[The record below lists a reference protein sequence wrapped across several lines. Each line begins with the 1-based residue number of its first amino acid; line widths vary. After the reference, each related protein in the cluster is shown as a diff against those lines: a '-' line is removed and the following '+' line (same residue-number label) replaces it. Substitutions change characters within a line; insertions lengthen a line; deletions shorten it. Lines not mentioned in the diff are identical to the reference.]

1 MKISPIIIS
10 ISLCLAGS
18 SQEFILSSSSTN
30 SQTTNST
37 VTSVIAVMVDFE
49 VETEES
55 PDLLTS
61 GNGSFL
67 QDSLDVYDE
76 RCDDF
81 HADPPPHN
89 RAYFTAQIK
98 ALNNYYKNVSQGN
111 IDLSYHVI
119 DSVYHLPYNMRHYAV
134 VDTSLGILFSDAVNM
149 AQDSL
154 AHYYDDNTIV
164 VVFHAGIGQDFAIP
178 FLDPTPYDLKSAFV
192 DNDIMAT
199 TPWPQINGQTLYRGI
214 ILPETQNHLYYDV
227 IEEIFYGETDY
238 CDYQVGM
245 TGTFAFLMGYAFGLP
260 PLFNTETGES
270 GVGVFGLMDQG
281 SNNGRGV
288 IPAPPTA
295 WTRMLKEWDQHNDI
309 HQQGPQQISINY
321 DSGQFHDIHKIN
333 ISDNEYFLIENRT
346 NRVNRFVDKSIDD
359 IRYDNRDS
367 DNRRAHWFD
376 TVEEEFTMAQIEID
390 NETGVITWFDHYDYG
405 LPGSGLLIWHINEP
419 EDDLLMD
426 GINNDRDNRSVHLEE
441 ADGSVDIGFESY
453 AVFQS
458 DDPTNGRIWDMWY
471 RENGGFFFA
480 NDTLQIPP
488 GDEPFG
494 PYPWFN
500 DSSYP
505 NTRSQTGGKTYI
517 SIDSISESGTIMTYV
532 YTLSSPFESQFLSDD
547 DLFISG
553 GYKDEY
559 TNSGGLYY
567 ILNDQLIEM
576 NQDEMNSVDVGSW
589 LGYVLTSSECSQDTF
604 HVNADQYDDL
614 YINEENCLIE
624 STENIAPMAYLND
637 DTNLEAAEGAD
648 ALGDVDMDGLDEIIT
663 IENGFI
669 FSRNN
674 NNIQNNG
681 FPVAGNF
688 DGNILVVNIM
698 GDSSPEIICREND
711 NIVFISSEGE
721 RLYEISSYQPEQPL
735 MAIPYWSNESMAIVD
750 GRRILLFP
758 NDLEHAYWLFPGG
771 DASNNLT
778 VTGVHSVSDI
788 PSFGYDKKRAY
799 NYPNPITDN
808 RTTFRYFIGS
818 ATSIEI
824 KIYDSSG
831 HLVKNLYND
840 DLTYN
845 EYNETVWVPGEINP
859 GLYLAEIKP
868 DVGSSNIIQ
877 VVYLK

>member
-1 MKISPIIIS
+1 LKISPIIIS
-10 ISLCLAGS
+10 ISLCLAGNTPD
-18 SQEFILSSSSTN
+18 FILPSSTVN
-30 SQTTNST
+30 NIASYST
-37 VTSVIAVMVDFE
+37 VTSIIGVMVDFQI
-49 VETEES
+49 ETEDS

-61 GNGSFL
+61 GNGAFL
-67 QDSLDVYDE
+67 QSSEDVFDE
-76 RCDDF
+76 RCIDF

-89 RAYFTAQIK
+89 HAYFTSQIK
-98 ALNNYYKNVSQGN
+98 ALNNYYKNVSQGS

-119 DSVYHLPYNMRHYAV
+119 DSVYHLPNIMRHYATE
-134 VDTSLGILFSDAVNM
+134 DTSLGLLFNDAVNL

-154 AHYYDDNTIV
+154 AYYYDDNTIV
-164 VVFHAGIGQDFAIP
+164 VIFHAGIGQDFAIP

-192 DNDIMAT
+192 DDEIMAE
-199 TPWPQINGQTLYRGI
+199 TPWPQINGQTLSRGI

-227 IEEIFYGETDY
+227 IEEIFFGETDY

-270 GVGVFGLMDQG
+270 GIGVFGLMDQG

-295 WTRMLKEWDQHNDI
+295 WTRILKDWDQYDDI
-309 HQQGPQQISINY
+309 NQQGSQQISINY
-321 DSGQFHDIHKIN
+321 DSGQFHDIHKIK
-333 ISDNEYFLIENRT
+333 ISESEYYLLENRT

-376 TVEEEFTMAQIEID
+376 TVEEEFTQAQIEID
-390 NETGVITWFDHYDYG
+390 SETGVITWFDHYDYG

-419 EDDLLMD
+419 EIDHLMD
-426 GINNDRDNRSVHLEE
+426 GINNDRQNRSVHLEE

-471 RENGGFFFA
+471 RGNGGFFFA

-494 PYPWFN
+494 PNPWFN

-505 NTRSQTGGKTYI
+505 NTESQSGGKTYI
-517 SIDSISESGTIMTYV
+517 SIDSISYSGTAMSYV
-532 YTLSSPFESQFLSDD
+532 YALTPPFESQFLSDEEI
-547 DLFISG
+547 FVSG
-553 GYKDEY
+553 GYIDEEA
-559 TNSGGLYY
+559 SDGGLYY
-567 ILNDQLIEM
+567 ILNEQLFRRNQNEIE
-576 NQDEMNSVDVGSW
+576 SIAVGSW
-589 LGYVLTSSECSQDTF
+589 LGYVLTSSECFQDTF
-604 HVNADQYDDL
+604 NIDLDQYTDL
-614 YINEENCLIE
+614 YINEESCQVE
-624 STENIAPMAYLND
+624 SSTNILPMAYLND
-637 DTNLEAAEGAD
+637 DTILEEVEVAD
-648 ALGDVDMDGLDEIIT
+648 ALGDIDMDGLDEIIT
-663 IENGFI
+663 TENGSI
-669 FSRNN
+669 FSRNSN
-674 NNIQNNG
+674 SIMNNG

-688 DGNILVVNIM
+688 YGNILIANVIGNA
-698 GDSSPEIICREND
+698 SPEIICREND
-711 NIVFISSEGE
+711 NIVFISNGGE

-735 MAIPYWSNESMAIVD
+735 MTIPYWSNDSMAIID
-750 GRRILLFP
+750 GRRIFLFP
-758 NDLEHAYWLFPGG
+758 NDLDHSYWLFPGG
-771 DASNNLT
+771 SPSNNLV
-778 VTGVHSVSDI
+778 VTGAHHTSAI
-788 PSFGYDKKRAY
+788 PSFGFDKNRAY

-808 RTTFRYFIGS
+808 RTTFRYFVGS
-818 ATSIEI
+818 AASIEI

-831 HLVKNLYND
+831 HLIKNLYND
-840 DLTYN
+840 DLTHN
-845 EYNETVWVPGEINP
+845 EYNETAWIPGKINP